1 MVEVIK
7 NPSLFETLFTMTD
20 EDAKKSKLPLV
31 EKKIKRQLSAAF
43 DDAEGK
49 IIEAHEMKMKCMQ
62 NIENF
67 DINAVLT
74 ANQKIRIASD
84 IQYEIKELYKEY
96 FGEDFQD

>member
-1 MVEVIK
+1 MTEDIK
-7 NPSLFETLFTMTD
+7 KPSLFETLFTMTD

-43 DDAEGK
+43 DDAEGR
-49 IIEAHEMKMKCMQ
+49 IIEAQEVKMKCMRDV
-62 NIENF
+62 ENF

-74 ANQKIRIASD
+74 ANQKIRVAMD

-96 FGEDFQD
+96 FGTEFQG